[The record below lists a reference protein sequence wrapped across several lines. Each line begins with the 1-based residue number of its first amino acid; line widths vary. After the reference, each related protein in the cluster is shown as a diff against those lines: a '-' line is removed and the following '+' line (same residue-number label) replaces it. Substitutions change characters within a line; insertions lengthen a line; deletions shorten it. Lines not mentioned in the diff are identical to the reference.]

1 MTRLNGIAAYEQKR
15 KKDSDL
21 MMISTRG
28 RYALRTM
35 IDLAEHYASGE
46 YVPLKEIAA
55 RQEIS
60 EKYLESI
67 VRPMNQNDLLEGVK
81 GKGGG
86 YRLSHQP
93 SEITVGTILRL
104 VEGNLITVSCLD
116 EGHDCNRQ
124 EVCRALPLWRK
135 LDDLVSGFLD
145 SVTLEDLM
153 EKK

>member
-67 VRPMNQNDLLEGVK
+67 VRPMNQNGLLEGVK

-116 EGHDCNRQ
+116 KGHDCNRQ

-145 SVTLEDLM
+145 SVTLDDLM